1 MGRCMTGVSGCP
13 LEIRVQ
19 KFPPLPIL
27 SRMTVAAILLAGLLM
42 LVGWGIHH
50 RRNSARP
57 MGSSL
62 EPAIEPA
69 AATASPPVSGLA
81 PAGSESVQPASTLG
95 GSAVEIAGDLASQ
108 RLWRLAF
115 GAPTEAAPLEPA
127 HAAVRKFI
135 CAVLEVDSLKSDYF
149 PRRPTLMPQLLQAV
163 DDPST
168 ASEKLSRMIAHD
180 PVLTADVLRLANS
193 SVYGISSAPIESVQR
208 AIVVCGVDA
217 LRGILATA
225 MLRPVFRASRTN
237 FPRLPRMLWE
247 RTERAVRAAEVY
259 ALRTN
264 PKDRFEAQLLV
275 LLRALGPLV
284 VYSAALDGYSRS
296 LKLRPNPAMFVELI
310 GSLAPQISLRIARDW
325 QTSPRLVAVLERSGE
340 ENLATALHVGELF
353 GTLSFLE
360 SQTVISS
367 EERMDSLKTAALP
380 HELTDDI
387 WAQLM
392 PA

>member
-1 MGRCMTGVSGCP
+1 M
-13 LEIRVQ
+13 I
-19 KFPPLPIL
+19 
-27 SRMTVAAILLAGLLM
+27 VAAILLAGLLM
-42 LVGWGIHH
+42 LVGWVIHH
-50 RRNSARP
+50 RRKSGRP

-62 EPAIEPA
+62 GAAIEPSAPA
-69 AATASPPVSGLA
+69 AASHGSALA
-81 PAGSESVQPASTLG
+81 AAGSESAQPASTLG

-115 GAPTEAAPLEPA
+115 GAPTEALPLEPA

-135 CAVLEVDSLKSDYF
+135 CAVLEVDSLNSDYF

-163 DDPST
+163 NDPGA

-247 RTERAVRAAEVY
+247 RTERAVRAAELY

-296 LKLRPNPAMFVELI
+296 LKLRPNPTMFVELI
-310 GSLAPQISLRIARDW
+310 GSLAPHISLRIARDW

-340 ENLATALHVGELF
+340 ENLATAFHVGELL

-360 SQTVISS
+360 SQTIISS
-367 EERMDSLKTAALP
+367 EERMDSLKTAGLP
-380 HELTDDI
+380 RGLADDI